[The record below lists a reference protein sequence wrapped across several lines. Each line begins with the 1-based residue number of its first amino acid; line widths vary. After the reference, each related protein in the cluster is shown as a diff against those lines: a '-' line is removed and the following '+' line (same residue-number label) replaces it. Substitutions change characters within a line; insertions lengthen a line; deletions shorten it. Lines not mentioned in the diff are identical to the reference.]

1 MEVERILSCETTEVA
16 VIELREDDYQVTL
29 SGDIDFE
36 SRWAVFHC
44 SLYWYLDLAVCKGLD
59 RVEKAG
65 TIDLTEFVHEVIICC
80 R

>member
-1 MEVERILSCETTEVA
+1 MEVERILSCETAEVA
-16 VIELREDDYQVTL
+16 VIELGEDDYHVTL
-29 SGDIDFE
+29 CGNIDFE

-44 SLYWYLDLAVCKGLD
+44 PWHWYLDPAVCDGPA

-80 R
+80 C